1 MMPIVTPDGIPSSS
15 LLFLAAGFLLALAVL
30 IPFLLLAGRKKS
42 AAPLESPLLQESFHR
57 IESLSRQIEDLGRI
71 FIVPRTRGGVG
82 ETMLEQLLQNWLP
95 AGAWRRQY
103 SFSDGGRVDAVVRA
117 GSSIVAIDAK
127 FPLEQVAHLLEK
139 GLDESSRKIPAAERK
154 IFVRYGREISE
165 KYIRPEEG
173 TLPFA
178 LLYIPSEHLYYR
190 CFVED
195 PELAGELA
203 SFHVIPASPSTL
215 FLYLQTVAYG
225 LKGLALPRKAEE
237 LRSHM
242 QRIKSET
249 ERLER
254 LLSTTAHHLKNLQS
268 SFDDSRTALIRLST
282 TTGRLLQEREDEE
295 NS

>member
-1 MMPIVTPDGIPSSS
+1 VTPDGIPSSS
-15 LLFLAAGFLLALAVL
+15 LLFLAAGFLLALTILV
-30 IPFLLLAGRKKS
+30 PFLLLAGRKKG
-42 AAPLESPLLQESFHR
+42 AAPSESPLLQESFHR
-57 IESLSRQIEDLGRI
+57 IESLSRQIEDLGKI

-82 ETMLEQLLQNWLP
+82 ETMLEQLLENWLP
-95 AGAWRRQY
+95 AAAWRRQY

-139 GLDESSRKIPAAERK
+139 RSDEESRKIPAAERK
-154 IFVRYGREISE
+154 VFVRYGREISE

-195 PELAGELA
+195 PELSGELA
-203 SFHVIPASPSTL
+203 SFHVIAASPSTL

-254 LLSTTAHHLKNLQS
+254 LLGTTGHHLKNLQS

-282 TTGRLLQEREDEE
+282 TTGRLLQEGEE
-295 NS
+295 EEKG